1 MKKSFL
7 CILLFVSLSEAGLF
21 GSLSKS
27 GTTAAQFLKIPVGA
41 RAIGMGGAYVALAD
55 DISSIFW
62 NPSGIAQIEGSGA
75 ANFMHTEW
83 LAETNFNFAA
93 AVLKIGNIGTLG
105 LSFTSL
111 SMPDM
116 EVRDEFNP
124 EGTGEFFSAGDLAL
138 GLSYARKLTERFS
151 FGLTA
156 KYIYQK
162 IWHMTASSIVFDV
175 GLQFQTELD
184 WLMMGISVSNFGP
197 KLQYTGKDVFINYD
211 FNPDEWG
218 DSENIFANLQT
229 DSWELP
235 LVFRFGLVAEILRDN
250 INTIITAVEARH
262 PNDNTE
268 NISFGV
274 EYGFMR
280 RFFLRSGYQALFEED
295 SEKGFT
301 AGAGFV
307 YFLSSSVPIKIDYA
321 YADWNRLATVHH
333 FSIEIQF

>member
-1 MKKSFL
+1 
-7 CILLFVSLSEAGLF
+7 
-21 GSLSKS
+21 
-27 GTTAAQFLKIPVGA
+27 
-41 RAIGMGGAYVALAD
+41 
-55 DISSIFW
+55 
-62 NPSGIAQIEGSGA
+62 
-75 ANFMHTEW
+75 
-83 LAETNFNFAA
+83 
-93 AVLKIGNIGTLG
+93 
-105 LSFTSL
+105 
-111 SMPDM
+111 
-116 EVRDEFNP
+116 
-124 EGTGEFFSAGDLAL
+124 
-138 GLSYARKLTERFS
+138 
-151 FGLTA
+151 
-156 KYIYQK
+156 
-162 IWHMTASSIVFDV
+162 V